1 MKYIEKTFVLV
12 FVTLMVICMTSFD
25 NDAQAQDMVV
35 IVNSDNP
42 IGNMTSADAKN
53 YFLRKVKARWPD
65 TNAKIKPVDRIGD
78 PQEKSYFYEK
88 VLEMSRGDVTRYF
101 MERQYQ
107 KAQSTPSKK
116 PSGTSVVDYV
126 AMTPGAIGYV
136 KSSEANGNSSVKVVF
151 AF

>member
-12 FVTLMVICMTSFD
+12 FVLVMVICMTSFD

-42 IGNMTSADAKN
+42 IGNMNTTDARN
-53 YFLRKVKARWPD
+53 YFLRKVKSRWPG

-78 PQEKSYFYEK
+78 PQEKSDFYEK
-88 VLEMSRGDVTRYF
+88 VLDMSREEVTRYF

-107 KAQSTPSKK
+107 KAESTPSKK
-116 PSGTSVVDYV
+116 SSGTSVVDYV

-136 KSSEANGNSSVKVVF
+136 KSNDATGNSGVKVVHTF
-151 AF
+151 